1 MPKFFEYLGF
11 WIGAFSNEEDR
22 AHVHVMRFG
31 TEEEMKVWLLPE
43 IEVEYV
49 KNINPK
55 TANKIVEEIRRRK
68 DECEQKWNES
78 RGLCQ
83 G

>member
-1 MPKFFEYLGF
+1 
-11 WIGAFSNEEDR
+11 
-22 AHVHVMRFG
+22 
-31 TEEEMKVWLLPE
+31 MKVWLLPE

-78 RGLCQ
+78 RSLRQ

>member
-1 MPKFFEYLGF
+1 MPKFFGYLGY
-11 WIGAFSNEEDR
+11 WIGAFSNEEAR

-43 IEVEYV
+43 IELEYA
-49 KNINPK
+49 KNINSK
-55 TANKIVEEIRRRK
+55 TVNKIVEEIRRRK
-68 DECEQKWNES
+68 NECEQKWNES
-78 RGLCQ
+78 RGLRQ